1 MIFTVLTLF
10 PGIFESPLNE
20 SIIKKARDR
29 GILSFN
35 LVNIRDFAT
44 DIHHTCDD
52 APFGGGAGMVMKVD
66 PVWGAMKYVDN
77 AFGRP
82 HYVLLTP
89 HGRVFDHHAAARFSR
104 VKHIGLICGRYE
116 GLDGRIASLVDEE
129 VSIGDFVLSGGEAAS
144 LVMIEAISRLVP
156 GVLGNEDSPVDESF
170 RDGLLEYPQY
180 TRPRDFM
187 GMEVPEV
194 LLSGNHEEIRK
205 WRRKEALK
213 RTILSRPDLMERF
226 EPSDED
232 RTLIRQIMEEME

>member
-10 PGIFESPLNE
+10 PAIFESPLNE
-20 SIIKKARDR
+20 SIIKKAREK
-29 GILSFN
+29 GLLGFN
-35 LVNIRDFAT
+35 IVNIRDFAT

-66 PVWGAMKYVDN
+66 PVYGAMQHVDKTW
-77 AFGRP
+77 GRP
-82 HYVLLTP
+82 RYVLLTP
-89 HGRVFDHHAAARFSR
+89 HGRVFDHHTAVRLSHVEHLA
-104 VKHIGLICGRYE
+104 LICGRYE
-116 GLDGRIASLVDEE
+116 GLDERIASLVDEE

-144 LVMIEAISRLVP
+144 LVVIEAVSRLVP

-180 TRPRDFM
+180 TRPREFL
-187 GMEVPEV
+187 GLEVPEV

-226 EPSDED
+226 EPSAED
-232 RTLIRQIMEEME
+232 RLLIRQIMEEME